1 MSLAISVKNE
11 KNTIVVSGITIR
23 FDKFN
28 DKGKQVNSLLEQKC
42 DVGKYFLLTT
52 QTLLSEC

>member
-11 KNTIVVSGITIR
+11 KNTVVVSGITIR

-28 DKGKQVNSLLEQKC
+28 DKGNSLLEQKC